1 MKIDINKYNLPERRP
16 EPYKLSKR
24 SQERLAGIDPR
35 LQALV
40 RQILFYIDITVIE
53 GLRSVA
59 TQKYYCSIGVSKT
72 MNSKHLLGKAVDLY
86 PYPVPRKA
94 DGTIDSDADAWD
106 RLGAVAIILASKMG
120 IPIQWGGLWTT
131 LVDKPHFEIKEK

>member
-1 MKIDINKYNLPERRP
+1 MKIDLNKYNLPERRP

-40 RQILFYIDITVIE
+40 RQILFYIDISVIE

-72 MNSKHLLGKAVDLY
+72 MKSKHLVGKAVDLY
-86 PYPVPRKA
+86 PYPVPRCE
-94 DGTIDSDADAWD
+94 DGTIDSMSPAWD

-120 IPIQWGGLWTT
+120 IPIQWGGLWAT

>member
-1 MKIDINKYNLPERRP
+1 MNINQIPERRP

-40 RQILFYIDITVIE
+40 KQILFYMDISVIE
-53 GLRSVA
+53 GLRSVT

-72 MNSKHLLGKAVDLY
+72 MRSKHLVGKAVDLY
-86 PYPVPRKA
+86 PYPVPRCE
-94 DGTIDSDADAWD
+94 DGSIDSKATAWD
-106 RLGAVAIILASKMG
+106 KLGAIAMFLAARME
-120 IPIQWGGLWTT
+120 IPLQWGGLWTSF
-131 LVDKPHFEIKEK
+131 VDKPHFEIKEK